1 MELDDKTREALESIV
16 QNTNATLTTNEN
28 DEPFLIL
35 TSWQEL
41 AMIQRELNKRLNPE
55 AYYKWAITYYN
66 EYGDDAFKH
75 MRLGWTKETWDKT
88 RKPCGTHQG
97 YSPYEIPEGLIELS
111 NVIEWGFDDEYSTC
125 GNCGKTIKTSISY
138 YGDKPRYAIL
148 DCDIVCGDCIA
159 ENYEEEYINERINN
173 AKNAINTAIISEDRL
188 EELGWKKMKTR
199 FESGL
204 HEGQNDKPKDVL
216 EKFGKH
222 RDVLFTY
229 ETGQFDINF
238 WIWTKKPASDDAGL

>member
-1 MELDDKTREALESIV
+1 MEQDDKTRETLESIV

-41 AMIQRELNKRLNPE
+41 AMIQRELNKQLNPE
-55 AYYKWAITYYN
+55 TYYKWAITYYN
-66 EYGDDAFKH
+66 EYGRDAFQE
-75 MRLGWTKETWDKT
+75 MRFGQDEHGNPTSTTK
-88 RKPCGTHQG
+88 G
-97 YSPYEIPEGLIELS
+97 YAPYEVPEGLIELDDIIL
-111 NVIEWGFDDEYSTC
+111 NGFDDEYMTC
-125 GNCGKTIKTSISY
+125 SECGKAIKTTPSY
-138 YGDKPRYAIL
+138 FAGDKPRYAIL
-148 DCDIVCGDCIA
+148 DCDIFCGDCIA
-159 ENYEEEYINERINN
+159 TNHEEEYIDERINS
-173 AKNAINTAIISEDRL
+173 AKNAINTSIISEDRL
-188 EELGWKKMKTR
+188 TELGWKKMKTR

-204 HEGQNDKPKDVL
+204 HERQNDKPKDVL

-238 WIWTKKPASDDAGL
+238 WAWVKKHEDTRI

>member
-1 MELDDKTREALESIV
+1 MTIELDDKTREILESIV

-41 AMIQRELNKRLNPE
+41 AMIQRELNKQLNPE
-55 AYYKWAITYYN
+55 TYYKWAITYYN
-66 EYGDDAFKH
+66 EYGRDAFKE
-75 MRLGWTKETWDKT
+75 MRLEILHGQ
-88 RKPCGTHQG
+88 P
-97 YSPYEIPEGLIELS
+97 PYEIPEGLIELS
-111 NVIEWGFDDEYSTC
+111 DVIEWGFDDEYSTC
-125 GNCGKTIKTSISY
+125 GNCGKVIKTSISY

-148 DCDIVCGDCIA
+148 DCDIFCGDCIA
-159 ENYEEEYINERINN
+159 ENYEEEYINERIND

-188 EELGWKKMKTR
+188 EELGWKKMKTS

-204 HEGQNDKPKDVL
+204 RKGQNDKPKDVL

-238 WIWTKKPASDDAGL
+238 WAWVKKHENTCI